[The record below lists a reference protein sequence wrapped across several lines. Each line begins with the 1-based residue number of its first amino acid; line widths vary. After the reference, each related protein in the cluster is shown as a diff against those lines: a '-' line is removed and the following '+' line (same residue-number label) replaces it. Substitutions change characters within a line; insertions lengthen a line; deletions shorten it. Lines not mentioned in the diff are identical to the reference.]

1 MLKPCLVIGKLFDNI
16 FSRFDTTLACDRQ
29 TDGRTTDINI
39 AMCINE
45 WMRTSERVIMKTM
58 MMTLC

>member
-29 TDGRTTDINI
+29 TDGRTDDGHQYCN
-39 AMCINE
+39 
-45 WMRTSERVIMKTM
+45 VH
-58 MMTLC
+58 